1 MSDLERVQAAME
13 TAAAELAGMK
23 PENWPGWVA
32 FLLEL
37 LQDRTNAGHYREML
51 VSLQWYIAA
60 RLQDGTW

>member
-1 MSDLERVQAAME
+1 ME

-23 PENWPGWVA
+23 PENWPGWVV

-37 LQDRTNAGHYREML
+37 LQDKTNAGHYREML
-51 VSLQWYIAA
+51 VSLQWYITT